1 MLGTALPAIATG
13 TVIAA
18 AVVYKCGGPEATA
31 QKASDGYN
39 YSLQKASDG
48 YNYSLQKVSDGYAS
62 AAPMVGAGYNKTAE
76 ASGITASTIAAT
88 GIAASQLKNAAV
100 DSYNY
105 SSPIVSKAADLL
117 WPKL

>member
-1 MLGTALPAIATG
+1 MQSLGAATVLGTALPVIATG

-48 YNYSLQKVSDGYAS
+48 YSS
-62 AAPMVGAGYNKTAE
+62 AAPMVVAGYNKTAE
-76 ASGITASTIAAT
+76 AT

>member
-1 MLGTALPAIATG
+1 MLGTALPVIATG

-39 YSLQKASDG
+39 YSLQKASD
-48 YNYSLQKVSDGYAS
+48 SYAS
-62 AAPMVGAGYNKTAE
+62 AAPMGFAGYNKTAE
-76 ASGITASTIAAT
+76 ATGIAASMIAASTIAAS
-88 GIAASQLKNAAV
+88 GIAASGLKNAAV